1 MSKKIRRR
9 ATLGTFV
16 LTSTIVL
23 NCTPAQPRA
32 VFGGVRVDVA
42 SLRAEV
48 GDPTARWV
56 AEELP
61 RALAEAL
68 ARVGRAGA
76 PVTVRIDTVILGP
89 SSGGQGAG
97 GSSPD
102 QILGE
107 VIVGGVVRPLRASTS
122 YYSMAVD
129 QALVEQSNHDRV
141 SQLVQAF
148 AYWAAREV

>member
-1 MSKKIRRR
+1 MSKKITRR
-9 ATLGTFV
+9 ASLDALV
-16 LTSTIVL
+16 LTSTIL
-23 NCTPAQPRA
+23 NGALAQQRA
-32 VFGGVRVDVA
+32 AFGGVHVDVA

-48 GDPTARWV
+48 GDPTARALRNLRAV
-56 AEELP
+56 AQAP
-61 RALAEAL
+61 AGA
-68 ARVGRAGA
+68 GRAGA
-76 PVTVRIDTVILGP
+76 PVAVRVDTAILGS
-89 SSGGQGAG
+89 SSGGQGPQG
-97 GSSPD
+97 TSPD

-107 VIVGGVVRPLRASTS
+107 VIVGGVARPLRASAS

>member
-1 MSKKIRRR
+1 MSKKITRR
-9 ATLGTFV
+9 AALGAFV
-16 LTSTIVL
+16 LTTTIVL
-23 NCTPAQPRA
+23 NGALARPHAA
-32 VFGGVRVDVA
+32 FGGGRVDVA

-61 RALAEAL
+61 GALAEAL
-68 ARVGRAGA
+68 ERVGRAGA
-76 PVTVRIDTVILGP
+76 PVTVRIDIVILGP

-107 VIVGGVVRPLRASTS
+107 VIVGGVSRPLRASTS
-122 YYSMAVD
+122 YYPMAVD

>member
-1 MSKKIRRR
+1 
-9 ATLGTFV
+9 
-16 LTSTIVL
+16 
-23 NCTPAQPRA
+23 
-32 VFGGVRVDVA
+32 
-42 SLRAEV
+42 V
-48 GDPTARWV
+48 GNPTARD

-61 RALAEAL
+61 GAVAQALAS
-68 ARVGRAGA
+68 VGRARA
-76 PVTVRIDTVILGP
+76 PVAVRVDTAILGS
-89 SSGGQGAG
+89 SSGGQGPQG
-97 GSSPD
+97 TSPD

-107 VIVGGVVRPLRASTS
+107 VIVGGAAWPLRASTS